1 MSRKQAAEKHGVYR
15 HEPGTIQIL
24 PDFSS
29 LQSPEG
35 RDFYFSWGRGEGIR
49 ARPELSSKPFGT
61 GAYCLLDLPQ
71 NAWSSQVPSGVQEN
85 QRELK
90 IS

>member
-1 MSRKQAAEKHGVYR
+1 MSRKQAAEKHRVDR

-35 RDFYFSWGRGEGIR
+35 RDFYFSRGRGEGI
-49 ARPELSSKPFGT
+49 
-61 GAYCLLDLPQ
+61 
-71 NAWSSQVPSGVQEN
+71 
-85 QRELK
+85 
-90 IS
+90 